1 MSKIQIILK
10 SIKNKNF
17 NIIDSEIS
25 PVHLIKFSIA
35 TVSSPFASTSV
46 ISKNLG
52 IPSCYFDPT
61 GSLIANDIES
71 NGIIIKS
78 KEELFHWTKKLLT

>member
-1 MSKIQIILK
+1 MKN
-10 SIKNKNF
+10 IKNKNF
-17 NIIDSEIS
+17 YIIDPEVS
-25 PVHLIKFSIA
+25 PIHLIKSSIA
-35 TVSSPFASTSV
+35 TVSTPFASTSV

-71 NGIIIKS
+71 NGIIIIKS
-78 KEELFHWTKKLLT
+78 KEELFNWTKKLLT